1 MGLPFLYASVVPVLY
16 FTEIISMSL
25 PFSSYI
31 MGGYFGDGASINFET
46 INGIIAGYVVFTSID
61 KRVQGNGK

>member
-1 MGLPFLYASVVPVLY
+1 
-16 FTEIISMSL
+16 MSL